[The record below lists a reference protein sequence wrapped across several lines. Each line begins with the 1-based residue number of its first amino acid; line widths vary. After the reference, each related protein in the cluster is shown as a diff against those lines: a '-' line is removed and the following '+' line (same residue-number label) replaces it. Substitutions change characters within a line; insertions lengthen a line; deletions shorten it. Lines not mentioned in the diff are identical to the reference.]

1 MQEHAFL
8 GPGWRFQ
15 ILPDAS
21 GSLGYTSSDQNVE
34 QSLQL
39 LLMTTLGE
47 RAMRPTFGTDA
58 DRLVFAPGSVQYL
71 NLLET
76 TVENAVRDWEP
87 RVTLDGV
94 SADADATDPNQ
105 VLVSITYTV
114 RQTNAR
120 GNLVFPFY
128 LGQVGAAPS
137 P

>member
-1 MQEHAFL
+1 MAREFL
-8 GPGWRFQ
+8 GTGWRFP
-15 ILPDAS
+15 ILPDAT
-21 GSLGYTSSDQNVE
+21 GSLGYTSADDNVE

-58 DRLVFAPGSVQYL
+58 DRLVFAPGSQQYL

-76 TVENAVRDWEP
+76 SVRNAVTTWEP
-87 RVTLDGV
+87 RVTLDDV
-94 SADADATDPNQ
+94 SADADATDPNH
-105 VLVSITYTV
+105 VTVSIDYTV
-114 RQTNAR
+114 RQTNTK

-128 LGQVGAAPS
+128 LGQVGAGPS